1 MTEKYKVGKKLKYER
16 IDKRKYVR
24 MNTALDTRFAIIS
37 QGTDRDIFSR
47 TMPAKTKSISISGVS
62 LGTNTVQVEGLHICS
77 SISGMAK
84 NKLKLEIDL
93 PSNYKTITPIG
104 EVCWYDLTPES
115 EEYLYNVGV
124 SFIELSK
131 EDSEVLKE
139 FITTERKK
147 TKTSI
152 SALRKWFL
160 RD

>member
-1 MTEKYKVGKKLKYER
+1 MGKKLKHER
-16 IDKRKYVR
+16 IDKRNYTR
-24 MNTALDTRFAIIS
+24 MNTALDTRFVIIS

-47 TMPAKTKSISISGVS
+47 TMQAKTKSISISVVS

-124 SFIELSK
+124 SFIELTE
-131 EDSEVLKE
+131 EDSEVLKK

-152 SALRKWFL
+152 SSLRKWFL

>member
-1 MTEKYKVGKKLKYER
+1 
-16 IDKRKYVR
+16 
-24 MNTALDTRFAIIS
+24 MNTALDTRFVIIS

-47 TMPAKTKSISISGVS
+47 TMQAKTKSISISGVS

-124 SFIELSK
+124 SFIELTE
-131 EDSEVLKE
+131 EDSEVLKK

-152 SALRKWFL
+152 SSLRKWFL